1 MSGPGSQY
9 RLPAGSAWGDVDS
22 PVGPMGAVVT
32 PQGLLR
38 LTFGPLAS
46 FADELGTAARDT
58 DSVADSGQSDPGR
71 DLSSQAPS
79 SQARS
84 PQRPSSQTLSGQ
96 PAPLLEH
103 EIGALISREL
113 QAYFAGTLTEFTV
126 PVDWSLTSG
135 VQRSIL
141 STLHARIRYGD
152 TVGYGDLALLS
163 GRTIGASRL
172 VGTVMGSNPIVI
184 VVPCH
189 RVIAAGGGI
198 GGFGGG
204 LETKRRLLTLEGSLQ
219 PTLF

>member
-1 MSGPGSQY
+1 MPGPGARY

-22 PVGPMGAVVT
+22 PIGPLGAVVT
-32 PQGLLR
+32 PHGLLR

-46 FADELGTAARDT
+46 FADDLAAGAEGAAGAAEAGSAPSREP
-58 DSVADSGQSDPGR
+58 SRSAADAASDP
-71 DLSSQAPS
+71 SVV
-79 SQARS
+79 
-84 PQRPSSQTLSGQ
+84 RPV
-96 PAPLLEH
+96 PLLEH
-103 EIGALISREL
+103 EFGALIAREL
-113 QAYFAGTLTEFTV
+113 KEYFDGVLTEFTV

-141 STLHARIRYGD
+141 STLHAKVRHGQ

-163 GRTIGASRL
+163 GRTLGASRL
-172 VGTVMGSNPIVI
+172 VGTVMGSNPVVI

-189 RVIAAGGGI
+189 RVIAADGGI

-204 LETKRRLLTLEGSLQ
+204 LETKRRLLTLEGALQ

>member
-1 MSGPGSQY
+1 MPGPGARY

-22 PVGPMGAVVT
+22 PIGPLGAVVT
-32 PQGLLR
+32 PRGLLR

-46 FADELGTAARDT
+46 FADDLGAGAVEGTEPADADLPPSREPSRATADAASDPPAAR
-58 DSVADSGQSDPGR
+58 
-71 DLSSQAPS
+71 
-79 SQARS
+79 
-84 PQRPSSQTLSGQ
+84 

-103 EIGALISREL
+103 ELGALITREL
-113 QAYFAGTLTEFTV
+113 KEYFDGVLTEFTV

-135 VQRSIL
+135 VQRAIL
-141 STLHARIRYGD
+141 STLYGKVRYGQ

-163 GRTIGASRL
+163 GRTLGASRL
-172 VGTVMGSNPIVI
+172 VGTVMGSNPVVI

-189 RVIAAGGGI
+189 RVIAADGGI

>member
-1 MSGPGSQY
+1 MPGPGTRY
-9 RLPAGSAWGDVDS
+9 RLPAGCAWGDVDS
-22 PVGPMGAVVT
+22 PVGPLGAVVT
-32 PQGLLR
+32 PHGLLR
-38 LTFGPLAS
+38 LTFGPLAD
-46 FADELGTAARDT
+46 FADDLAGDFTDDPTTDASPDPSAA
-58 DSVADSGQSDPGR
+58 A
-71 DLSSQAPS
+71 APR
-79 SQARS
+79 APVRT
-84 PQRPSSQTLSGQ
+84 PQQQ
-96 PAPLLEH
+96 PAAMSLARHPL
-103 EIGALISREL
+103 GALIIREL
-113 QAYFAGTLTEFTV
+113 RGYFSGELTEFTI

-135 VQRSIL
+135 VQRAIL
-141 STLHARIRYGD
+141 STLHAKVRYGD

-189 RVIAAGGGI
+189 RVIAADGGI

>member
-1 MSGPGSQY
+1 MLGPGSHY
-9 RLPAGSAWGDVDS
+9 RLPAGSAWGDIDT
-22 PVGPMGAVVT
+22 PVGPLGAVVT

-46 FADELGTAARDT
+46 FADELGTAARVT
-58 DSVADSGQSDPGR
+58 DSVAGSRQPE
-71 DLSSQAPS
+71 
-79 SQARS
+79 
-84 PQRPSSQTLSGQ
+84 
-96 PAPLLEH
+96 PAPLQEH
-103 EIGALISREL
+103 EIGALISREVE
-113 QAYFAGTLTEFTV
+113 AYFAGTLTEFSV

-163 GRTIGASRL
+163 GRSIGASRL

-189 RVIAAGGGI
+189 RVIAADGGI